1 LITDSIGRLI
11 EDLETNSN
19 NNLIKKPITL
29 EELSNNS
36 KGGVYLNI
44 PNCREGV
51 NRQISLDA
59 ALDLTN
65 AYYYI
70 ISPKLYKE
78 KQLRQKQLG
87 RLQKKQ

>member
-11 EDLETNSN
+11 EDLEINSN
-19 NNLIKKPITL
+19 NNFTKKPITL

-44 PNCREGV
+44 PNYKVGV
-51 NRQISLDA
+51 NKQISLDT
-59 ALDLTN
+59 ALNLAN
-65 AYYYI
+65 AYYYV

-78 KQLRQKQLG
+78 K
-87 RLQKKQ
+87 